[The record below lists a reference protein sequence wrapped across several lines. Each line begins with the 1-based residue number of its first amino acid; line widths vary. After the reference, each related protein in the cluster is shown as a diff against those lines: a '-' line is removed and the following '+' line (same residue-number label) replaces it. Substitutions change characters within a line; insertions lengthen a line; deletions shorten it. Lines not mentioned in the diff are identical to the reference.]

1 MTFTLTYSTMFDPP
15 GEMHERFDAAF
26 RDIRRSLVGAYQL
39 CAAALATL
47 ETSLIEAIAGQT
59 TRREIHA

>member
-1 MTFTLTYSTMFDPP
+1 MTFKLTYSTMFDPP
-15 GEMHERFDAAF
+15 EEMPPLLNS
-26 RDIRRSLVGAYQL
+26 RSQVDEAI
-39 CAAALATL
+39 ALL